1 MDRKDLFYIVVLIV
15 NMFIGGY
22 LESMLYKLFRE
33 IYYLVYDVDFK
44 FEYDKL
50 YFIIYVGVNIES
62 KDLVYNII
70 VEMINNFMF
79 DGLVSD

>member
-1 MDRKDLFYIVVLIV
+1 
-15 NMFIGGY
+15 MFIGGY